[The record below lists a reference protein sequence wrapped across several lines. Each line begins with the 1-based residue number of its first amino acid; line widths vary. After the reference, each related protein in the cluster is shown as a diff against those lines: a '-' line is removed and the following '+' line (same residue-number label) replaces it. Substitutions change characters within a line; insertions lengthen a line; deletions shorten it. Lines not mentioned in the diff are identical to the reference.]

1 MKSNDIFK
9 KIIALEKR
17 IEFLESELNSKKTS
31 NLRDEK
37 WNEFHSIIRIQEKN
51 NSKKILN

>member
-1 MKSNDIFK
+1 MKINDICK
-9 KIIALEKR
+9 KIIVLEKR
-17 IEFLESELNSKKTS
+17 VEFLESELNSKKTS

-37 WNEFHSIIRIQEKN
+37 WKEFHSIIRLQEKN